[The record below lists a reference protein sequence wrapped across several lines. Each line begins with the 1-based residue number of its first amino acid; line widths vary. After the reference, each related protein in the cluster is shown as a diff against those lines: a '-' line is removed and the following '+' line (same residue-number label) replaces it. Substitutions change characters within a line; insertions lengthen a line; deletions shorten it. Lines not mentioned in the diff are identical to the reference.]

1 MTIIVSKI
9 KFANLELAS
18 AQSPGTC
25 QALDTIISTRNERS
39 TGDCTKDAR
48 CSIITCNR
56 PFTRNTNHTWTYTLD
71 YCSPNVTLT
80 VVRVTVTM
88 QGSTVDIN
96 RTTTGNDTI
105 SSTDD
110 GTPVTPPIELT
121 LVQDGD
127 SIIFGVRKSYSY
139 TYCSIRLLA

>member
-1 MTIIVSKI
+1 
-9 KFANLELAS
+9 
-18 AQSPGTC
+18 
-25 QALDTIISTRNERS
+25 
-39 TGDCTKDAR
+39 
-48 CSIITCNR
+48 
-56 PFTRNTNHTWTYTLD
+56 
-71 YCSPNVTLT
+71 
-80 VVRVTVTM
+80 M

-110 GTPVTPPIELT
+110 GTPVPHPIELT

-139 TYCSIRLLA
+139 LLFHKIASMKLAQEEPLVQREENFS

>member
-1 MTIIVSKI
+1 M
-9 KFANLELAS
+9 
-18 AQSPGTC
+18 
-25 QALDTIISTRNERS
+25 
-39 TGDCTKDAR
+39 
-48 CSIITCNR
+48 
-56 PFTRNTNHTWTYTLD
+56 
-71 YCSPNVTLT
+71 TLT

-88 QGSTVDIN
+88 QGFSVDIN

-139 TYCSIRLLA
+139 LLFHKIASMKLAQE